1 MPKKAAAP
9 DRTVK
14 TIHENTGFENR
25 RSGSKGDVDLRSMM
39 TNDSADSTESVI
51 AARIQPLHQPNS
63 RPSISAAI
71 SRIIAH
77 AALS

>member
-1 MPKKAAAP
+1 M
-9 DRTVK
+9 
-14 TIHENTGFENR
+14 
-25 RSGSKGDVDLRSMM
+25 GDVDLRSMM

-51 AARIQPLHQPNS
+51 AARIQPLRQPNS